1 MIPSDAAFHT
11 AIFQALCSCL
21 ELSPSS
27 PEASALIRRAYQEP
41 ESAPKPD
48 RNENVIYY
56 DVASDDSP
64 DAGYMVFSGE
74 NPAAAGA
81 YPAVSSFV
89 PYRLVIVCYGPACVW
104 NANRIRDFIFLDG
117 AGYPRSILRKAGIY
131 PVPRPAEP
139 VLLHEEDGGLWRR
152 RADLEIGLRVSD
164 TQIRQNRRSGIA
176 GPPVITIRRS

>member
-1 MIPSDAAFHT
+1 MIPSDSAFHT
-11 AIFQALCSCL
+11 VIFQALCACL
-21 ELSPSS
+21 ELPFSS

-41 ESAPKPD
+41 ESAPKPG

-56 DVASDDSP
+56 DLASGDSP

-74 NPAAAGA
+74 NPGAAGS

-89 PYRLVIVCYGPACVW
+89 PYRLVIVSYGPACVR

-139 VLLHEEDGGLWRR
+139 VLLHEEDSSLWRR
-152 RADLEIGLRVSD
+152 RADLEIRLRVSD
-164 TQIRQNRRSGIA
+164 TMTRNNRRPGIA
-176 GPPVITIRRS
+176 GPPIITIRR